1 MENSFGAVVKVAFF
15 ADILTKDFDGAIK
28 TMYQLI
34 ERIPSRGFEYTFYT
48 GTRPKHSF
56 KHNVI
61 RIPAVRV
68 PFNISYKMAVP
79 RFRKIK
85 LWLSLSKFNPD
96 VFHITTPSA
105 LGFFG
110 LNYAKKNNKPVLSVY
125 HTHFISYM
133 RYYFKYAPFVIKP
146 AELLVKKM
154 YQSFYNRCDLVYVP
168 TVKIM
173 EELKEY
179 GISKNVMKLW
189 QRGIDS
195 HLFNP
200 SKRDIRFIRRFT
212 GNDNPCI
219 LFASRLVWEKN
230 VETLFGIYD
239 EMEARGMAVNF
250 IVAGNGV
257 AEGIA
262 RQRMKNA
269 IFLGFLN
276 HDDLA
281 TVYASCDVFVFT
293 SISET
298 YGNVVV
304 EAMSSG
310 CVPVIANGGGSQA
323 LVKDGVTGFL
333 CEPDNPAGYIDKIK
347 ILLNDKELREKM
359 QQAGYEY
366 VLPLSWDRLA
376 EEYFHDMRKL
386 AHGSFKNR
394 E

>member
-1 MENSFGAVVKVAFF
+1 
-15 ADILTKDFDGAIK
+15 
-28 TMYQLI
+28 
-34 ERIPSRGFEYTFYT
+34 
-48 GTRPKHSF
+48 
-56 KHNVI
+56 
-61 RIPAVRV
+61 
-68 PFNISYKMAVP
+68 
-79 RFRKIK
+79 
-85 LWLSLSKFNPD
+85 
-96 VFHITTPSA
+96 
-105 LGFFG
+105 
-110 LNYAKKNNKPVLSVY
+110 
-125 HTHFISYM
+125 
-133 RYYFKYAPFVIKP
+133 
-146 AELLVKKM
+146 
-154 YQSFYNRCDLVYVP
+154 
-168 TVKIM
+168 
-173 EELKEY
+173 
-179 GISKNVMKLW
+179 MKLW

-200 SKRDIRFIRRFT
+200 SKRDIRFIRKFT

-219 LFASRLVWEKN
+219 LFVSRLVWEKN
-230 VETLFGIYD
+230 VETLLGIYD